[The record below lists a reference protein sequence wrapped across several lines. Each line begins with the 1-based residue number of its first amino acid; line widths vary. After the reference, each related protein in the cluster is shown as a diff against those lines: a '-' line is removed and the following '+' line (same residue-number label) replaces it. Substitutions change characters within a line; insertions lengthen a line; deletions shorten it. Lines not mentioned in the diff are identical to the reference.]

1 MINDFLAG
9 AIAMGFAIAAL
20 MFLKFW
26 HRTREGLF
34 LAFAGSFLLLS
45 INHALLSLSRVP
57 LEERSLLYLVQ
68 AGRLPADHR
77 RAVAPEPRAANPLTG
92 AGSREADNGP
102 NRG

>member
-9 AIAMGFAIAAL
+9 AVAMGFAVAAL

-45 INHALLSLSRVP
+45 INHAMLSLSNVP
-57 LEERSLLYLVQ
+57 LEERSSLSLIRLAAFLLIIGALWRQ
-68 AGRLPADHR
+68 NR
-77 RAVAPEPRAANPLTG
+77 RKRVR
-92 AGSREADNGP
+92 
-102 NRG
+102 

>member
-9 AIAMGFAIAAL
+9 AVAMGFAVAAL

-45 INHALLSLSRVP
+45 INHAMLSLSNVP
-57 LEERSLLYLVQ
+57 LEERSSLYLV
-68 AGRLPADHR
+68 RL
-77 RAVAPEPRAANPLTG
+77 AAFLLIIG
-92 AGSREADNGP
+92 ALWRQ
-102 NRG
+102 NRKRSAR